1 MQEKNNSFCAICN
14 EPYYLCLSCKDK
26 IKLKPYKVHTD
37 TAEHYKIFEVL
48 RGYNL
53 GLLSKEKAKAMLEKV
68 NLSDVETFKENIK
81 EKIDEIMKVEVVEN
95 DIVEKTI
102 KKTNKKFKNKV
113 VSENDIEEKFE

>member
-14 EPYYLCLSCKDK
+14 KPYYLCLSCKDK

-53 GLLSKEKAKAMLEKV
+53 GLLSKERAKEMLEKV
-68 NLSDVETFKENIK
+68 NLSDIETFKEKIK
-81 EKIDEIMKVEVVEN
+81 EKIDEIMKVETVTEK
-95 DIVEKTI
+95 DIVEKII
-102 KKTNKKFKNKV
+102 KKTNKRTKNKV
-113 VSENDIEEKFE
+113 VFEDDKE

>member
-37 TAEHYKIFEVL
+37 TAEHYKIFEIL

-53 GLLSKEKAKAMLEKV
+53 GLLNKEKAKKMLGKV
-68 NLSDVETFKENIK
+68 DLSDKETFKDNIK
-81 EKIDEIMKVEVVEN
+81 EKIEEIMKVETTIENDVVE
-95 DIVEKTI
+95 TI
-102 KKTNKKFKNKV
+102 KKISKKNKNKI
-113 VSENDIEEKFE
+113 VSEDYKE